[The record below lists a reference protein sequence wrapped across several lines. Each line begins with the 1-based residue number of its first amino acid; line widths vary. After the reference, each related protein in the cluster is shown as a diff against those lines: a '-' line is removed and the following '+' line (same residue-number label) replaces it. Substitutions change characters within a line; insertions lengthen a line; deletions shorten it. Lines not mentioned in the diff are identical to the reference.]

1 MRNTLLG
8 PYEDIARPAV
18 VTANDYPASS
28 TFSVHTHR
36 RGQFAF
42 AASGTISVFTSRGN
56 LVVPPQRACWIPAGI
71 AHQMHMRGPVTMLNA
86 FFIPDAARI
95 AGLPDDCRVLGVSPF
110 LRNLLMEAVDL
121 PALYELD
128 ARAGKIMS
136 LLLDEIAAMPSLSL
150 NTPLPEEPRLARLC
164 RHLIDHPSL
173 AVDIDKMA
181 ADAGLS
187 RRTFT
192 RLFRAQTG
200 VSFTEW
206 RQQACL
212 LAAINRLGNG
222 ESVTRVALDLG
233 YGSPSAFTAL
243 FRRVLGASPTHYLEK

>member
-1 MRNTLLG
+1 
-8 PYEDIARPAV
+8 
-18 VTANDYPASS
+18 
-28 TFSVHTHR
+28 
-36 RGQFAF
+36 
-42 AASGTISVFTSRGN
+42 
-56 LVVPPQRACWIPAGI
+56 
-71 AHQMHMRGPVTMLNA
+71 MHMRGPVTMLNA
-86 FFIPDAARI
+86 FFVPDAARV
-95 AGLPDDCRVLGVSPF
+95 AGLPGDCRVLGVSP
-110 LRNLLMEAVDL
+110 LLQNLLMEAVDL
-121 PALYELD
+121 PPLYDLH

-150 NTPLPEEPRLARLC
+150 NTPLPKEPRLARLC

-173 AVDIDKMA
+173 SVDVNKMA

-200 VSFTEW
+200 VSFAEW

-233 YGSPSAFTAL
+233 YSSPSAFTAL
-243 FRRVLGASPTHYLEK
+243 FRRVLGAAPSHYLEK